1 MHFIMPNT
9 TYKPISKIHVL
20 AMARHAG
27 LAIQDDQVFY
37 LNDLASEK
45 ELLAFARLI
54 ERAIRAEES
63 AAAGAMTAV

>member
-1 MHFIMPNT
+1 MTNH
-9 TYKPISKIHVL
+9 KPINKIHIL

-27 LAIQDDQVFY
+27 LAIQDDNAFF

-54 ERAIRAEES
+54 ERAIHQDH
-63 AAAGAMTAV
+63 GAPSDTG

>member
-1 MHFIMPNT
+1 MPNS
-9 TYKPISKIHVL
+9 TYKPISKIHIL

-27 LAIQDDQVFY
+27 LAIQDDNAFF

-54 ERAIRAEES
+54 ERAICADGDRS
-63 AAAGAMTAV
+63 QAGE